1 MLIGM
6 LLFGACR
13 SEDVYKEGTVDTAET
28 VTDSD
33 GDGYFSD
40 EDCDDNSSTIYP
52 SAEELCDGVDNDC
65 DGDID
70 EGVTS
75 TFYLDNDGD
84 GFGDDAETIDSCDVR
99 LICVYVC
106 LNHITLQY
114 RYILYIISVY

>member
-1 MLIGM
+1 MLVGM

-28 VTDSD
+28 VTDAD

-40 EDCDDNSSTIYP
+40 EDCDDNLSTIYP

-99 LICVYVC
+99 EGYVAIGNDC
-106 LNHITLQY
+106 DDSNADVFSLGT
-114 RYILYIISVY
+114 